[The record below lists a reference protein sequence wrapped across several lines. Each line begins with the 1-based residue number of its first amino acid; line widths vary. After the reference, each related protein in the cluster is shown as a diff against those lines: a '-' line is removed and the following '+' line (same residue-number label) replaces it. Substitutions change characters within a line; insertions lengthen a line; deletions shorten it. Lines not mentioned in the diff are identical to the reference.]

1 MSRLT
6 NYINQIILDRINT
19 YRIVCWYDENNTFT
33 NLANRF
39 RDAPNLR
46 VLIASNSRLAARKYA
61 DQYFS
66 EQKSTTAGENS
77 PRNLLFYLPY
87 RRPTGD
93 DCLQDPFE
101 GFAVLGS
108 TFGDKE
114 SEQLKS
120 LALQAM
126 PEFTERIERL
136 FREGKPTLEML
147 DDLEQSISYPL
158 IRQALGVESAVDVI
172 SMLIADPD
180 KRQKVDEIAGGLQ
193 DVQRLVHDQAGL
205 DLLAIPVEKRWFA
218 LGQYVLFSEL
228 LFDADMPLPA
238 ALAGIPHADET
249 TRDLIY
255 STAERLRE
263 TRRFQDAYLEL
274 ASAVEQSLNLERYF
288 TNVEALGQRDTF
300 GFEERLYLLKFV
312 NAFDQGRLEE
322 ARKILTGRDES
333 IWRQQPERAQLWAVA
348 ERCLNVMDQAK
359 IVSSALPRISKTV
372 LGMMD
377 AYTAENGWNEL
388 DNRQRLM
395 EQSIADCPQV
405 DDLEAV
411 VSTARSRYRQ
421 VMSQVQKQFLD
432 ALENEGWPPEKTV
445 RQAQVFDRLITPA
458 LANREKVAFFLADAL
473 RFEMGQ
479 DLAKALEAVGSIELS
494 AITATLPTITPV
506 GMAALLPGAD
516 GALELRE
523 VGEDLIPF
531 IGEKRLKNLN
541 ERLAYLQE
549 RYGDRMVS
557 VEISDFLSLTTKA
570 QRERKLKNADLV
582 IVRDSRI
589 DSMGETVPLREARRY
604 MSDLLGDIKTAAN
617 QFARMGYRYQVIT
630 ADHGHVLLPEIL
642 PGDVVS
648 SAPNGDWMWSKRRFL
663 LGRQVRESAGTRV
676 FNARKL
682 GIIGDISELV
692 VPNGFGVYSDGSGY
706 FHGGV
711 SLQECVLPLIVLRA
725 NPPAGAAAPEEV
737 HLSYRTNQFTSR
749 VLGLKAWFNSLLTPN
764 IRVRIEVYDG
774 PGANARKVGE
784 AAECDARDDTT
795 HEITLTAGQEIQI
808 PILID
813 ADFSGESIEV
823 RAIQADTSVI
833 LHRLTLKNAMM
844 E

>member
-1 MSRLT
+1 MRLSEYIKHLIKRHIESDRIVVWYDPSNTFGDLIHSLDFDDCWIVEANSSRLDGRRT
-6 NYINQIILDRINT
+6 ADEAYIKIVTKTCESKNNLLIYINDR
-19 YRIVCWYDENNTFT
+19 RQMKESAAQ
-33 NLANRF
+33 LA
-39 RDAPNLR
+39 
-46 VLIASNSRLAARKYA
+46 
-61 DQYFS
+61 
-66 EQKSTTAGENS
+66 
-77 PRNLLFYLPY
+77 
-87 RRPTGD
+87 
-93 DCLQDPFE
+93 DPFE
-101 GFAVLGS
+101 LYGAIGS
-108 TFGDKE
+108 IFGE
-114 SEQLKS
+114 SESEHLKS

-126 PEFTERIERL
+126 PELKDQIERL
-136 FREGKPTLEML
+136 FQDGRPTLEIIDQLQL
-147 DDLEQSISYPL
+147 DISYPL
-158 IRQALGVESAVDVI
+158 IKQALGTENPSEI
-172 SMLIADPD
+172 FSMLIADSNA
-180 KRQKVDEIAGGLQ
+180 RQKVDNLAGCLQ
-193 DVQRLVHDQAGL
+193 EVLHMIQDNTEY
-205 DLLAIPVEKRWFA
+205 DLLAQPAEKRWHA

-228 LFDADMPLPA
+228 LFDADMPLPP
-238 ALAGIPHADET
+238 ALAGIPHANET
-249 TRDLIY
+249 ARDLIFTT
-255 STAERLRE
+255 SERLRE

-288 TNVEALGQRDTF
+288 TNVEVLGQRDTF
-300 GFEERLYLLKFV
+300 GFEERLYLQKFV
-312 NAFDQGRLEE
+312 NAFDQGRLED

-348 ERCLNVMDQAK
+348 ERCLNVMDQAE
-359 IVSSALPRISKTV
+359 IVSLSLPRTLKTSV
-372 LGMMD
+372 AMMD

-421 VMSQVQKQFLD
+421 VMSQMQKHFLD
-432 ALENEGWPPEKTV
+432 ALENEGWPPENTV

-617 QFARMGYRYQVIT
+617 QFARMGYHYQVIT

-711 SLQECVLPLIVLRA
+711 SLQECILPLIVLRA

-808 PILID
+808 PILIE
-813 ADFSGESIEV
+813 ADFGGETIEV

-833 LHRLTLKNAMM
+833 LNRLTLKNAMM